1 MKTAVAENKNW
12 RTEPQTFLLHY
23 RATKHATINVSPA
36 ELLFNGSIKTKIP
49 EMQQHVVHAKLR
61 ARDRRQKEKIKFNAN
76 KTKPKS
82 YRTFSVGQ
90 PVIILKQEKGKV
102 LQTFENKVYRVISQ
116 NYTSLKLQDSN
127 GIIRYRNV
135 CHVKP
140 YFEKN
145 VIQKT
150 GTLSHGS
157 KPLEKQLR
165 DRRSIKMP
173 VRFQDYG
180 K

>member
-12 RTEPQTFLLHY
+12 RTELQTFLLHY
-23 RATKHATINVSPA
+23 RATKHATTNVSPA
-36 ELLFNGSIKTKIP
+36 ELLFNRSIKTKIP
-49 EMQQHVVHAKLR
+49 EMQRHTVPAKLR
-61 ARDRRQKEKIKFNAN
+61 ARDRRQKEKKIKFHAN

-116 NYTSLKLQDSN
+116 NYTSLKLQDNSN
-127 GIIRYRNV
+127 IIRYRNV

-140 YFEKN
+140 YFAKN

-150 GTLSHGS
+150 GTLSHG
-157 KPLEKQLR
+157 KKTRGKTLERQEIYKNA
-165 DRRSIKMP
+165 S
-173 VRFQDYG
+173 
-180 K
+180 